1 MMLNLPALSAAER
14 DSVSV
19 QTSHYSLD
27 SANRVQR
34 HPNPSH
40 PLLSTHTPSA
50 PDPHTLCSR
59 PVTPS
64 APDPHTLC
72 SRPVTPSAPDP
83 SHSLLATHTPFAP
96 HPAHPRPDQ
105 RGGIVNNRK

>member
-64 APDPHTLC
+64 APDP
-72 SRPVTPSAPDP
+72 